1 MGYVASG
8 RPKGRPKQF
17 YKYELPT
24 GVVKVVRAQCA
35 DYERKTL
42 AIKSGTLTPEVR
54 KAYEETNDA
63 INTALADIEES
74 CREEFLVDIAENR
87 GWHKSRI
94 NWLLS
99 QEAYY
104 NRKWLAVYQIAKGL
118 HLV

>member
-8 RPKGRPKQF
+8 KPKGRPKQF

-35 DYERKTL
+35 DYERKQI
-42 AIKSGTLTPEVR
+42 AIRSGTLSPEVR
-54 KAYEETNDA
+54 KAYEETNGA
-63 INTALADIEES
+63 IIAALADIEEG
-74 CREEFLVDIAENR
+74 CRNEFLVDIAENK
-87 GWHKSRI
+87 GWHKSQI

-99 QEAYY
+99 QNAYY
-104 NRKWLAVYQIAKGL
+104 NRKWKAVYQIAKGL

>member
-8 RPKGRPKQF
+8 KPKGRPKQF

-35 DYERKTL
+35 DYERKKI
-42 AIKSGTLTPEVR
+42 AIGGGSLSPEVR
-54 KAYEETNDA
+54 KAYEETNEA
-63 INTALADIEES
+63 INVALADIEEG
-74 CREEFLVDIAENR
+74 CRNEFLVDIAENK
-87 GWHKSRI
+87 GWHKSQI

-99 QEAYY
+99 QNAYY
-104 NRKWLAVYQIAKGL
+104 NRKWKAVYQIAKGL